1 MTGPDWWPQ
10 ASRICRAVRYL
21 RRAAADFETTV
32 GEVAKRTRLPE
43 QTIVDVIGDGQL
55 YLMSIRPVTG
65 RPKAEWKIFEDGL

>member
-1 MTGPDWWPQ
+1 MTRQSDWWPQ

-21 RRAAADFETTV
+21 RRDFETTV

-55 YLMSIRPVTG
+55 YLMSIRPVEG